1 MTIPSTVR
9 SFLEDKQVPFDRTV
23 HTPSITA
30 DEAAEAAHVS
40 GDKVAKAVVLRDEA
54 GVLLAVLPASH
65 VLHVLELGKLM
76 GRDLRLA
83 EEGEFRSLFPDCEPG
98 AVPAVGPAYGLET
111 VVSDALADADEIWF
125 EAGDHVT
132 LLHVSGEDFRRLL
145 SGATLAG
152 MSSHRH

>member
-9 SFLEDKQVPFDRTV
+9 SFLEDKQIPFDRTI
-23 HTPSITA
+23 HTPSVTA
-30 DEAAEAAHVS
+30 DQSAEAAHIS
-40 GDKVAKAVVLRDEA
+40 GDNLAKAVVLQDDK
-54 GVLLAVLPASH
+54 GLVLAVLPASH

-83 EEGEFRSLFPDCEPG
+83 EEDEFRRIFADCEPG

-111 VVSDALADADEIWF
+111 VVSDALAEADEIWF

-132 LLHVSGEDFRRLL
+132 LVHVSGEDFRRMLTG
-145 SGATLAG
+145 STLAG
-152 MSSHRH
+152 VSSHRH